1 MELDNRHR
9 RRVEEK
15 ARRRK
20 EQEENVARKKA
31 EKETLAQSQ
40 KGEVQKVEETDDEMD
55 VDEGGGGQIDEM
67 LLDLEDELD
76 GQ

>member
-1 MELDNRHR
+1 MELENRHR

-20 EQEENVARKKA
+20 EQEENVARKKEA
-31 EKETLAQSQ
+31 LAQSQ

>member
-20 EQEENVARKKA
+20 EQEENVARKKEA
-31 EKETLAQSQ
+31 LAQSQ

>member
-1 MELDNRHR
+1 
-9 RRVEEK
+9 VEEK

-31 EKETLAQSQ
+31 EKEVLAQSQ